1 MQARKADWERQQAE
15 LKAQKVFPRFE
26 NSNIN
31 VHMYQG
37 TAGAGRANG
46 QGGLGDAAGGDSSAA
61 GDVAKSFVI
70 HGFSLLVLGSYE
82 PWQTSSAQVVAEAMA
97 EERERLQRENAG
109 ALEQAQVMGREVV
122 HLEEQVLKLRSSELR
137 LRKELEGTQ
146 SGYDSARRQL
156 TTLAA
161 DRASL
166 RQMMD
171 ALQEGESRRCQF

>member
-1 MQARKADWERQQAE
+1 
-15 LKAQKVFPRFE
+15 
-26 NSNIN
+26 
-31 VHMYQG
+31 
-37 TAGAGRANG
+37 
-46 QGGLGDAAGGDSSAA
+46 
-61 GDVAKSFVI
+61 
-70 HGFSLLVLGSYE
+70 
-82 PWQTSSAQVVAEAMA
+82 MA

-171 ALQEGESRRCQF
+171 ALQEGDSRRLD